1 MTDSSH
7 SSNDKRFFSNALEAF
22 IRIGI
27 VGLLAIWCFQIGRPF
42 IHIILWGIIIAVAIH
57 PAYRKLKAIMGER
70 GKLAATLITLFAL
83 ILLIVPAVI
92 LTGSLID
99 GVQDL
104 SIRLRNGTLDLP
116 PPSESISSWPVI
128 GNSLYQTW
136 SLASANLTAALS
148 KFAPQLKAFSGWV
161 LSAGAGTGAG
171 ILQFVISIIVGGILL
186 ANAESAYKLAQA
198 IGRRLAGERGAEFVD
213 VAGATLRSVTKGI
226 LGVAIIQSILAGL
239 GCLVVGVPAAGLWAM
254 LVLLLA
260 VIQLPPLLILGP
272 IIIYVFS
279 TANTLT
285 AVLFAIWSVFVG
297 MSDTFLKPILLGRGV
312 QVPMIIVFI
321 GAIGGFISS
330 GLIGLFVGAIVFVL
344 GYQLFLEWLDVKAEP
359 TAAPSKLEV

>member
-171 ILQFVISIIVGGILL
+171 ILQFFISIIVGGILL

-254 LVLLLA
+254 FVLLLA

-344 GYQLFLEWLDVKAEP
+344 GYQLFLEWLDVEAEP